1 MSAVTLNH
9 LTLAISARTI
19 LRDVS
24 LAIPPGQFVGVLGPN
39 GAGKTTLFRAML
51 GLITPSV
58 GSLLVLGRPAARG
71 AAGIGYMPQA
81 RSALGVMR
89 LSGAAFLAGAL
100 HGERWG
106 LPLLDAAGRA
116 DISRVLDLV
125 GASGLAQRPL
135 RSLSGGERQL
145 LLLAQALL
153 GQPRL
158 LLLDEPLLNL
168 DPRHQHGIVAL
179 VRRLAREL
187 GITVLFSAHELN
199 PLLGAIDRV
208 LYLGGGQAAIGTV
221 EEVITGP
228 VLSRLYG
235 ADIEVVRAGGRI
247 FVMSGGQEIERAHA
261 CAGHEYLDAG
271 HV

>member
-1 MSAVTLNH
+1 VNAVALDH
-9 LTLAISARTI
+9 LTIDMGGRAVLRDVTLAIR
-19 LRDVS
+19 
-24 LAIPPGQFVGVLGPN
+24 PGEFVGVLGPN

-51 GLITPSV
+51 GLV
-58 GSLLVLGRPAARG
+58 AAHAGSLRVLGRPAARG
-71 AAGIGYMPQA
+71 AAKIGYMPQA
-81 RSALGVMR
+81 RSLPGGTR
-89 LSGAAFLAGAL
+89 LSGAAFLAGAV

-116 DISRVLDLV
+116 DIARVLSLV
-125 GASGLAQRPL
+125 GADGLAQRPL

-153 GQPRL
+153 GRPRL

-168 DPRHQHGIVAL
+168 DPRRQHGIVAL

-208 LYLGGGQAAIGTV
+208 LYLGGGHAAIGTV

-235 ADIEVVRAGGRI
+235 AEIEVVRAAGRI
-247 FVMSGGQEIERAHA
+247 FVMSGGREVERAHA
-261 CAGHEYLDAG
+261 CADGM

>member
-1 MSAVTLNH
+1 MSAVTLKH
-9 LTLAISARTI
+9 CTLAIGTRTI

-24 LAIPPGQFVGVLGPN
+24 LTIPPGEFVGVLGPN

-51 GLITPSV
+51 GLLTPSA
-58 GSLLVLGRPAARG
+58 GSLLVMGRPAARG
-71 AAGIGYMPQA
+71 SAGIGYMPQS
-81 RSALGVMR
+81 RSAPGVMR
-89 LSGAAFLAGAL
+89 LSGAAFLAGAW

-125 GASGLAQRPL
+125 GAGALAKRPL

-221 EEVITGP
+221 DEVITGP
-228 VLSRLYG
+228 VLSRLYD

-247 FVMSGGQEIERAHA
+247 FVMSGGQEVERAYA
-261 CAGHEYLDAG
+261 CADHAFAEAG
-271 HV
+271 P

>member
-1 MSAVTLNH
+1 MNAVGLDG
-9 LTLAISARTI
+9 LTVGIGARTI
-19 LRDVS
+19 LRGVT
-24 LAIPPGQFVGVLGPN
+24 LAIRSGEFVGVLGPN
-39 GAGKTTLFRAML
+39 GAGKTTLFRALL
-51 GLITPSV
+51 GLVAPSA
-58 GSLLVLGRPAARG
+58 GSLHVLGSVAARG

-81 RSALGVMR
+81 RSAPGGMR
-89 LSGAAFLAGAL
+89 LSGETFLASAI

-106 LPLLDAAGRA
+106 LPRLDASGRA
-116 DISRVLDLV
+116 DIARVLDLV
-125 GASGLAQRPL
+125 GAASLAGRPL

-168 DPRHQHGIVAL
+168 DPRRQHAIVAL
-179 VRRLAREL
+179 VRRLARDL

-208 LYLGGGQAAIGTV
+208 LYLGGGHAAIGTV
-221 EEVITGP
+221 DEVITGP

-247 FVMSGGQEIERAHA
+247 FVMSGGHEVERAHA
-261 CAGHEYLDAG
+261 CADGPHA
-271 HV
+271 